1 MIFSSTPF
9 IFTTKGFQLAKEV
22 LEDHF
27 KRQEAILRET
37 IEEDRALSAR
47 IRATGPVNS
56 YNGFDASHD
65 ANVARMEVHEAKKAR
80 KRQEEKDRQQRLRH
94 ERAKRDV
101 EDKVCAISLNV
112 CTVTKVTLITHVH
125 RQHTRNA

>member
-1 MIFSSTPF
+1 M

-27 KRQEAILRET
+27 MHKRQETILRET

-47 IRATGPVNS
+47 ICATGPVNS

-65 ANVARMEVHEAKKAR
+65 ANVARKEVYEAKKAH
-80 KRQEEKDRQQRLRH
+80 KRQEEKDRQHRLRH
-94 ERAKRDV
+94 T
-101 EDKVCAISLNV
+101 S
-112 CTVTKVTLITHVH
+112 
-125 RQHTRNA
+125 